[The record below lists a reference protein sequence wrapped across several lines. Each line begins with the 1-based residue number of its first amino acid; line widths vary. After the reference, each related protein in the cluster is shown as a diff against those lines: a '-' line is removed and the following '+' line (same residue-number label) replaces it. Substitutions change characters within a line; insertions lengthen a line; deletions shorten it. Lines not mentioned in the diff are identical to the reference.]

1 LTAHAG
7 RLEGTEAAI
16 EEADSELRDEELEQ
30 ELEYARPAPAAED
43 DEPEEDFSDW
53 NVPSWNDLIASL
65 YRPDR

>member
-1 LTAHAG
+1 MDADEETRPEGGLADEEMAG
-7 RLEGTEAAI
+7 
-16 EEADSELRDEELEQ
+16 EEA
-30 ELEYARPAPAAED
+30 EYVRPAAAVED